1 MVITQWEAVVIT
13 LLGHCRKLR
22 FESNLRHSLREP
34 HLVDGC
40 WWCSLL
46 PLFLGVV
53 GVRKAPETAF
63 TRYDNGK
70 QNSSSVN
77 SEFNIRRDRF
87 RRRTK
92 CCALAQPASTPQAAN
107 ARWN

>member
-1 MVITQWEAVVIT
+1 MVITQWEAVAIT
-13 LLGHCRKLR
+13 RLGHCRKLR
-22 FESNLRHSLREP
+22 FEPNLQHSLREP

-40 WWCSLL
+40 SWCSLL
-46 PLFLGVV
+46 PLLLGVV

-70 QNSSSVN
+70 QNSSSVK

-87 RRRTK
+87 AAEPSAAPWPSQRVR
-92 CCALAQPASTPQAAN
+92 PQAAN